1 MQYKIIIVLLLG
13 LLSFSTNILSSSD
26 RNKTVLSSEK
36 SLYKYNTEAEFI
48 YRNINANNFVLPNV
62 KTFTKAVEGFYQ
74 LKEKGVIKKD
84 FLTVIDYS
92 LSSNVKRLWVIDM
105 NNYSILFHSLV
116 AHGRNSGNE
125 FAKQFSNKPESYQ
138 SSLGFYATAET
149 YMGKHGYS
157 LRLDGLEIGVNNK
170 ARERAVVIHGADYVS
185 ESFIQRNGRLGRSFG
200 CPSLPEDLS
209 KDIIDTI
216 KEKSCLFIY
225 HPKSSQ
231 KS

>member
-1 MQYKIIIVLLLG
+1 MHYKIIIVLLLG

-36 SLYKYNTEAEFI
+36 SLYKNNTEAEFI

-209 KDIIDTI
+209 KEIIDTI